1 VAERFKAPVLK
12 CERPRPDPP
21 RPALTA
27 LGSQGLIALSSSPHR
42 DPPWLASTSRVAI
55 AVAILLAW
63 AGENWRVRDLY
74 EAIID
79 QQIRGIKLLLGRH
92 ETVDLEFKR
101 KEDSSHGAAMP
112 SDLKRFGK
120 ILSAFSNSAGGLL
133 VWGIEARP
141 DPTTKIDHAC
151 TLCPIGEIGRFKSD
165 ILRACSQVIIP
176 RHDGIAVEAIAK
188 QDTGAGYLLVYVER
202 SERRPHR
209 SEVDKLYYKRSGDS
223 SIAMEHYDIEDSFKR
238 IQTPI
243 LELSS

>member
-1 VAERFKAPVLK
+1 
-12 CERPRPDPP
+12 
-21 RPALTA
+21 
-27 LGSQGLIALSSSPHR
+27 
-42 DPPWLASTSRVAI
+42 VAI

-151 TLCPIGEIGRFKSD
+151 TLCPISEIGRFKSD

-243 LELSS
+243 LELGSSPILAG